1 MESNF
6 NLLYIIDIIR
16 KYFRYIA
23 IVVVISV
30 ILAIILTMPAI
41 YAPQYASQTI
51 VYPMNPERYDM
62 INAISEK
69 DKDLYVYGG
78 PKDVEKLANLAKSE
92 TIALFVIDSLDLWKA
107 YGIDKKSNNSPK
119 FKVLKNFRGNVTITQ
134 VEGAGVSIEA
144 YDEVPQRAAD
154 IVNLIVFKLNRMGK
168 ESLEK
173 NRNQLLNLYQK
184 NYEQIDVIYR
194 SYIDSSRKARTKYQ
208 IYSYDAQTREM
219 VGQMLKVKGK
229 YENEKA
235 RFDLLQKK
243 GASDTSIAN
252 ARLRVKG
259 AESELKSL
267 QGVGEYAE
275 AGNMNIENFQSGVD
289 KVIQLEQ
296 NFFQWGEKLRFLKAK
311 IESAKAMTSI
321 DYDTVLTLEPA
332 TASDKKARPVRW
344 VIIATSFL
352 LSLIVSIVAALLIEL
367 GLPLLFSKQ

>member
-1 MESNF
+1 
-6 NLLYIIDIIR
+6 
-16 KYFRYIA
+16 
-23 IVVVISV
+23 
-30 ILAIILTMPAI
+30 MPAI

>member
-23 IVVVISV
+23 VVVIISV
-30 ILAIILTMPAI
+30 ILAIVLTMPSI

-62 INAISEK
+62 INVVSE
-69 DKDLYVYGG
+69 KDLYVYGG

-92 TIALFVIDSLDLWKA
+92 TVAMFVIDSLDLWKA
-107 YGIDKKSNNSPK
+107 YGIDKKSDNSPK

-154 IVNLIVFKLNRMGK
+154 IVNLIVLKLNRMGK

-173 NRNQLLNLYQK
+173 NRTQLLKVYEA
-184 NYEQIDVIYR
+184 NYNQVNAIYR
-194 SYIDSSRKARTKYQ
+194 SYIDSSRLTRTQYQ
-208 IYSYDAQTREM
+208 IYSYDAQTKEM
-219 VGQMLKVKGK
+219 VGQMLKTKGK

-235 RFDLLQKK
+235 RLRFLEKK
-243 GASDTSIAN
+243 GGDDTSVTN
-252 ARLRVKG
+252 ARIRLKG
-259 AESELKSL
+259 AENQLRSMEGK
-267 QGVGEYAE
+267 GEYAQS
-275 AGNMNIENFQSGVD
+275 GDINLQNFQSGLD
-289 KVIQLEQ
+289 KVIHLEQ
-296 NFFQWGEKLRFLKAK
+296 NFFQWGEKLRLLKMK
-311 IESAKAMTSI
+311 IEAAKAMATI
-321 DYDTVLTLEPA
+321 EYDTVLTLEPA

-352 LSLIVSIVAALLIEL
+352 LSLIVSIVATILMEL